1 MNKIEQWN
9 GHSIRFVEHNGEW
22 WAVLADIAKAL
33 ELEQRFIKR
42 RLADDVFSKHPITDS
57 LGRQQ
62 EMLIVNEFGIYETI
76 FSSRKPEA
84 KAFKVWV
91 FEIIKQLR
99 QQSGLEGFQ
108 AFRMLDK
115 QHQKNAMTLLSNGLQ
130 EVNKEAKPKDMMKA
144 NTIANKAISNK
155 YGYPKMVKKSEMTK
169 PMLRDREQV
178 LDETVELMLVKER
191 YGLNFS
197 VANTIYNK
205 TNKKRLEERTQTRMK
220 LKKY

>member
-1 MNKIEQWN
+1 MEKIEQWN

-22 WAVLADIAKAL
+22 WAVAKDITSALGLKNNSRAISTLKGVTKSYTLTNGGKQQVTIIDEKAIYKL
-33 ELEQRFIKR
+33 
-42 RLADDVFSKHPITDS
+42 VFK
-57 LGRQQ
+57 
-62 EMLIVNEFGIYETI
+62 
-76 FSSRKPEA
+76 SRKKEA
-84 KAFKVWV
+84 EEFQDWV

-130 EVNKEAKPKDMMKA
+130 GVNKEAKPKDLIKA

-155 YGYPKMVKKSEMTK
+155 YGYPKMVKKSEMSE

-178 LDETVELMLVKER
+178 LDETVELMLIKER

-197 VANTIYNK
+197 VANTIYGK
-205 TNKKRLEERTQTRMK
+205 TC
-220 LKKY
+220 

>member
-1 MNKIEQWN
+1 MEKLEQWN

-33 ELEQRFIKR
+33 DLKPKYVKE
-42 RLADDVFSKHPITDS
+42 RLSDEVVLTDHVLDS

-62 EMLIVNEFGIYETI
+62 EMLIINEFGIYETI

-99 QQSGLEGFQ
+99 QQTGLEGFQ

-130 EVNKEAKPKDMMKA
+130 GVNKEAKPKDMMKA

-155 YGYPKMVKKSEMTK
+155 YGYPKMVKKSEMTE

-197 VANTIYNK
+197 VANTIYGK
-205 TNKKRLEERTQTRMK
+205 TC
-220 LKKY
+220 

>member
-1 MNKIEQWN
+1 MEKIQQWN
-9 GHSIRFVEHNGEW
+9 GHNIRFVEHNGEW

-42 RLADDVFSKHPITDS
+42 RLEDDVFSKHPITDN

-130 EVNKEAKPKDMMKA
+130 EANKEAKPKDMIKA

-155 YGYPKMVKKSEMTK
+155 YGYPKMVKKSEMTQ

-197 VANTIYNK
+197 VANTIYGK
-205 TNKKRLEERTQTRMK
+205 TC
-220 LKKY
+220 

>member
-1 MNKIEQWN
+1 MEKIEQWN

-33 ELEQRFIKR
+33 ELKPKYVKE
-42 RLADDVFSKHPITDS
+42 RLSDEVVLTDHVLDS
-57 LGRQQ
+57 LGRKQ

-99 QQSGLEGFQ
+99 KQSGLEGFQ

-115 QHQKNAMTLLSNGLQ
+115 QHQKNAMTLLSNGFQ
-130 EVNKEAKPKDMMKA
+130 KVNKEAKPKDMIKA

-155 YGYPKMVKKSEMTK
+155 YGYPKMVKKSEMTES
-169 PMLRDREQV
+169 MLRDREQA
-178 LDETVELMLVKER
+178 LDETVELMLIKER
-191 YGLNFS
+191 YGLNIS
-197 VANTIYNK
+197 VADTIYSK
-205 TNKKRLEERTQTRMK
+205 TS
-220 LKKY
+220 

>member
-1 MNKIEQWN
+1 MEKLEQWN

-22 WAVLADIAKAL
+22 WAVLVDIAKAL
-33 ELEQRFIKR
+33 DLKPKYVRE
-42 RLADDVFSKHPITDS
+42 RLSDEVVLTDHVLDS
-57 LGRQQ
+57 LGRKQ

-130 EVNKEAKPKDMMKA
+130 GVNKEAKPKDLIKA

-155 YGYPKMVKKSEMTK
+155 YGYPKMVKKSEMTE

-178 LDETVELMLVKER
+178 LDETVELMLIKER

-197 VANTIYNK
+197 VANTIYGK
-205 TNKKRLEERTQTRMK
+205 TC
-220 LKKY
+220 

>member
-1 MNKIEQWN
+1 MEKLEQWN
-9 GHSIRFVEHNGEW
+9 GHGIRFVEHNGEW

-42 RLADDVFSKHPITDS
+42 RLEDDVFSKHPITDS

-99 QQSGLEGFQ
+99 QQTGLEGFQ

-115 QHQKNAMTLLSNGLQ
+115 QHQKNAMTLLSNGFQ
-130 EVNKEAKPKDMMKA
+130 EVNKEVKPKDMIKA

-155 YGYPKMVKKSEMTK
+155 YGYPKMVKKSEMTE

-197 VANTIYNK
+197 VANTIYGK
-205 TNKKRLEERTQTRMK
+205 TC
-220 LKKY
+220 

>member
-1 MNKIEQWN
+1 MEKIEQWN

-22 WAVLADIAKAL
+22 WAVAKDITSALGLKNNSRAISTLKGVTKSYILTNGGNQQVTIIDEKAIYKL
-33 ELEQRFIKR
+33 
-42 RLADDVFSKHPITDS
+42 VFK
-57 LGRQQ
+57 
-62 EMLIVNEFGIYETI
+62 
-76 FSSRKPEA
+76 SRKKEA
-84 KAFKVWV
+84 EEFQDWV

-130 EVNKEAKPKDMMKA
+130 EANKEAKPKDMIKA

-155 YGYPKMVKKSEMTK
+155 YGYPKMVKKSEMTE

-197 VANTIYNK
+197 VANTIYGK
-205 TNKKRLEERTQTRMK
+205 TC
-220 LKKY
+220 

>member
-1 MNKIEQWN
+1 MEKLEQWN

-22 WAVLADIAKAL
+22 WAVLVDIAKAL
-33 ELEQRFIKR
+33 DLKPKYVKE
-42 RLADDVFSKHPITDS
+42 RLSDEVVLTDHVLDS
-57 LGRQQ
+57 LGRKQ

-115 QHQKNAMTLLSNGLQ
+115 QHQKNAMTLLSNGFQ

-155 YGYPKMVKKSEMTK
+155 YGYPKMVKKSEMTE
-169 PMLRDREQV
+169 PMLRDREQT

-205 TNKKRLEERTQTRMK
+205 TC
-220 LKKY
+220 

>member
-1 MNKIEQWN
+1 MEKLEQWN
-9 GHSIRFVEHNGEW
+9 GHSIRFVEHNSEW
-22 WAVLADIAKAL
+22 WAVLADIARAL
-33 ELEQRFIKR
+33 NLRTDKVKMRLEDDHLSRVGIK
-42 RLADDVFSKHPITDS
+42 DN

-130 EVNKEAKPKDMMKA
+130 EAKPKDMIKA

-155 YGYPKMVKKSEMTK
+155 YGYPKMVKKSEMTES
-169 PMLRDREQV
+169 MLRDREQA
-178 LDETVELMLVKER
+178 LDETVELMLIKER
-191 YGLNFS
+191 YGLNIS
-197 VANTIYNK
+197 VADTIYSK
-205 TNKKRLEERTQTRMK
+205 TS
-220 LKKY
+220 

>member
-1 MNKIEQWN
+1 MEKIEQWN

-22 WAVLADIAKAL
+22 WAVAKDITSALGLKNNSRAISTLKGVTKSYTLTNGGKQQVTIIDEKAIYKL
-33 ELEQRFIKR
+33 
-42 RLADDVFSKHPITDS
+42 VFK
-57 LGRQQ
+57 
-62 EMLIVNEFGIYETI
+62 
-76 FSSRKPEA
+76 SRKKEA
-84 KAFKVWV
+84 EEFQDWV

-115 QHQKNAMTLLSNGLQ
+115 QHQKNAMTLLSNGFQ

-155 YGYPKMVKKSEMTK
+155 YGYPKMVKKSEMTE

-205 TNKKRLEERTQTRMK
+205 TC
-220 LKKY
+220 

>member
-1 MNKIEQWN
+1 MEKLEQWN

-33 ELEQRFIKR
+33 DLKPKYVKE
-42 RLADDVFSKHPITDS
+42 RLSDEVVLTDHVLDS

-62 EMLIVNEFGIYETI
+62 EMLIINEFGIYETI

-84 KAFKVWV
+84 RAFKVWV

-115 QHQKNAMTLLSNGLQ
+115 QHQKNAMTLLSKGFQ

-155 YGYPKMVKKSEMTK
+155 YGYPKMVKKSEMTE

-197 VANTIYNK
+197 VADTIYGK
-205 TNKKRLEERTQTRMK
+205 TC
-220 LKKY
+220 

>member
-99 QQSGLEGFQ
+99 QQSGLEEFQ

-197 VANTIYNK
+197 VANAIYNK
-205 TNKKRLEERTQTRMK
+205 TC
-220 LKKY
+220 

>member
-1 MNKIEQWN
+1 MEKLEQWN
-9 GHSIRFVEHNGEW
+9 GHGIRFVEHNGEW

-42 RLADDVFSKHPITDS
+42 RLEDDVFSKHPITDN
-57 LGRQQ
+57 LGREQ

-115 QHQKNAMTLLSNGLQ
+115 QHQKNAMTLLSNGFQ

-155 YGYPKMVKKSEMTK
+155 YGYPKMVKKSEMTE

-178 LDETVELMLVKER
+178 LDATVELMLVKER
-191 YGLNFS
+191 YGLNIS
-197 VANTIYNK
+197 VADTIYNK
-205 TNKKRLEERTQTRMK
+205 TC
-220 LKKY
+220 

>member
-1 MNKIEQWN
+1 MEKLEQWN

-33 ELEQRFIKR
+33 DLKPKYVKE
-42 RLADDVFSKHPITDS
+42 RLSDEVVLTDHVLDS

-62 EMLIVNEFGIYETI
+62 EMLIINEFGIYETI

-155 YGYPKMVKKSEMTK
+155 YGYPKMVKKSEMTE

-197 VANTIYNK
+197 VANAIYNK
-205 TNKKRLEERTQTRMK
+205 TC
-220 LKKY
+220 

>member
-1 MNKIEQWN
+1 MEKLEQWN
-9 GHSIRFVEHNGEW
+9 GHGIRFVEHNGEW

-42 RLADDVFSKHPITDS
+42 RLEDDVFSKHPITDS

-99 QQSGLEGFQ
+99 QQSGLESFQ

-115 QHQKNAMTLLSNGLQ
+115 QHQKNAMTLLSNGFQ
-130 EVNKEAKPKDMMKA
+130 EVNKEAKPA
-144 NTIANKAISNK
+144 NES
-155 YGYPKMVKKSEMTK
+155 
-169 PMLRDREQV
+169 
-178 LDETVELMLVKER
+178 
-191 YGLNFS
+191 
-197 VANTIYNK
+197 
-205 TNKKRLEERTQTRMK
+205 NKKRLE
-220 LKKY
+220 

>member
-1 MNKIEQWN
+1 MEKLEQWN
-9 GHSIRFVEHNGEW
+9 SHSIRFVERNGEW

-33 ELEQRFIKR
+33 DLKPKYVKE
-42 RLADDVFSKHPITDS
+42 RLGDEVVLTDHVLDS

-115 QHQKNAMTLLSNGLQ
+115 QHQKNAMTLLSNGFQ

-155 YGYPKMVKKSEMTK
+155 YGYPKMVKKSEMTE

-205 TNKKRLEERTQTRMK
+205 TC
-220 LKKY
+220 

>member
-1 MNKIEQWN
+1 MEKLEQWN

-22 WAVLADIAKAL
+22 WAVLVDIAKAL
-33 ELEQRFIKR
+33 DLKPKYVKE
-42 RLADDVFSKHPITDS
+42 RLSDEVVLTDHVLDS
-57 LGRQQ
+57 LGRKQ

-130 EVNKEAKPKDMMKA
+130 GVNKEAKPKDLIKA

-155 YGYPKMVKKSEMTK
+155 YGYPKMVKKSEMSE

-178 LDETVELMLVKER
+178 LDETVELMLIKER

-197 VANTIYNK
+197 VANTIYGK
-205 TNKKRLEERTQTRMK
+205 TC
-220 LKKY
+220 

>member
-1 MNKIEQWN
+1 MEKLEQWN
-9 GHSIRFVEHNGEW
+9 GHSIRFVEHNSEW

-33 ELEQRFIKR
+33 DLKPKYVKE
-42 RLADDVFSKHPITDS
+42 RLSDEVVLTDHVLDS

-115 QHQKNAMTLLSNGLQ
+115 QHQKNAMTLLSNGFQ

-155 YGYPKMVKKSEMTK
+155 YGYPKMVKKSEMTE

-205 TNKKRLEERTQTRMK
+205 TC
-220 LKKY
+220 

>member
-1 MNKIEQWN
+1 MEKIEQWN

-22 WAVLADIAKAL
+22 WAVAKDITSALGLKNNSRAISTLKGVTKSYILTNGGNQQVTIIDEKAIYKL
-33 ELEQRFIKR
+33 
-42 RLADDVFSKHPITDS
+42 VFK
-57 LGRQQ
+57 
-62 EMLIVNEFGIYETI
+62 
-76 FSSRKPEA
+76 SRKKEA
-84 KAFKVWV
+84 EEFQDWV

-130 EVNKEAKPKDMMKA
+130 EANKEAKPKDMIKA

-155 YGYPKMVKKSEMTK
+155 YGYPKMVKKSEMTE
-169 PMLRDREQV
+169 PMLKDREQV

-197 VANTIYNK
+197 VANTIYGK
-205 TNKKRLEERTQTRMK
+205 TC
-220 LKKY
+220 

>member
-1 MNKIEQWN
+1 MEKLEQWN
-9 GHSIRFVEHNGEW
+9 GHSIRFVEHNGDW
-22 WAVLADIAKAL
+22 WAVLVDIAKAL
-33 ELEQRFIKR
+33 DLKPKYVKE
-42 RLADDVFSKHPITDS
+42 RLSDEVVLTDHVLDS
-57 LGRQQ
+57 LGRKQ
-62 EMLIVNEFGIYETI
+62 EMLIINEFGIYETI

-115 QHQKNAMTLLSNGLQ
+115 QHQKNAMTLLSNGFQ

-155 YGYPKMVKKSEMTK
+155 YGYPKMVKKSEMTE

-205 TNKKRLEERTQTRMK
+205 TC
-220 LKKY
+220 

>member
-1 MNKIEQWN
+1 MEKLEQWN

-22 WAVLADIAKAL
+22 WAVAKDITSALGLKNNSRAISTLKGVTKSYTLTNGGKQQVTIIDEKAIYKL
-33 ELEQRFIKR
+33 
-42 RLADDVFSKHPITDS
+42 VFK
-57 LGRQQ
+57 
-62 EMLIVNEFGIYETI
+62 
-76 FSSRKPEA
+76 SRKKEA
-84 KAFKVWV
+84 EEFQDWV

-130 EVNKEAKPKDMMKA
+130 GVNKEAKPKDLIKA

-155 YGYPKMVKKSEMTK
+155 YGYPKMVKKSEMTE

-178 LDETVELMLVKER
+178 LDETVELMLIKER

-197 VANTIYNK
+197 VANTIYGK
-205 TNKKRLEERTQTRMK
+205 TC
-220 LKKY
+220 

>member
-1 MNKIEQWN
+1 MEKLEQWN

-42 RLADDVFSKHPITDS
+42 RLEDDVFSKHPITDN
-57 LGRQQ
+57 LGRKQK
-62 EMLIVNEFGIYETI
+62 MLIVNEFGIYETI

-115 QHQKNAMTLLSNGLQ
+115 QHQKNAMTLLSNGFQ
-130 EVNKEAKPKDMMKA
+130 EVNKEAKPQDMMKA

-155 YGYPKMVKKSEMTK
+155 YGYPKMVKKSEMTE

-197 VANTIYNK
+197 VANTIYGK
-205 TNKKRLEERTQTRMK
+205 TC
-220 LKKY
+220 

>member
-1 MNKIEQWN
+1 MEKLEQWN

-22 WAVLADIAKAL
+22 WAVAKDITSALGLKNNSRAISTLKGVTKSYTLTNGGKQQVTIIDEKAIYKL
-33 ELEQRFIKR
+33 
-42 RLADDVFSKHPITDS
+42 VFK
-57 LGRQQ
+57 
-62 EMLIVNEFGIYETI
+62 
-76 FSSRKPEA
+76 SRKKEA
-84 KAFKVWV
+84 EEFQDWV

-155 YGYPKMVKKSEMTK
+155 YGYPKMVKKSEMTEA
-169 PMLRDREQV
+169 MLRDREQV

-191 YGLNFS
+191 YGLNIS
-197 VANTIYNK
+197 VADIIYGK
-205 TNKKRLEERTQTRMK
+205 TC
-220 LKKY
+220 

>member
-1 MNKIEQWN
+1 MEKLEQWN

-22 WAVLADIAKAL
+22 WAVAKDITSALGLKNNSRAISTLKGVTKSYTLTNGGNQQVTIIDEKAIYKL
-33 ELEQRFIKR
+33 
-42 RLADDVFSKHPITDS
+42 VFK
-57 LGRQQ
+57 
-62 EMLIVNEFGIYETI
+62 
-76 FSSRKPEA
+76 SRKKEA
-84 KAFKVWV
+84 EEFQDWV

-130 EVNKEAKPKDMMKA
+130 EANKEAKPKDMIKA

-155 YGYPKMVKKSEMTK
+155 YGYPKMVKKSEMTE

-197 VANTIYNK
+197 VANTIYGK
-205 TNKKRLEERTQTRMK
+205 TC
-220 LKKY
+220 

>member
-1 MNKIEQWN
+1 MEKLEQWN

-22 WAVLADIAKAL
+22 WAVAKDITSALGLKNNSRAISTLKGVTKSYTLTNGGKQQVTIIDEKAIYKL
-33 ELEQRFIKR
+33 
-42 RLADDVFSKHPITDS
+42 VFK
-57 LGRQQ
+57 
-62 EMLIVNEFGIYETI
+62 
-76 FSSRKPEA
+76 SRKKEA
-84 KAFKVWV
+84 EEFQDWV

-99 QQSGLEGFQ
+99 QQTGLEGFQ

-130 EVNKEAKPKDMMKA
+130 GVNKEAKPKDMMKA

-155 YGYPKMVKKSEMTK
+155 YGYPKMVKKSEMTE

-178 LDETVELMLVKER
+178 LDETVELMLIKER

-197 VANTIYNK
+197 VANTIYGK
-205 TNKKRLEERTQTRMK
+205 TC
-220 LKKY
+220 

>member
-1 MNKIEQWN
+1 MEKLEQWN

-22 WAVLADIAKAL
+22 WAVVADIAKAL
-33 ELEQRFIKR
+33 ELKPKYVKE
-42 RLADDVFSKHPITDS
+42 RLSDEVVLTDHVLDS
-57 LGRQQ
+57 LGRKQ

-99 QQSGLEGFQ
+99 KQSGLEGFQ

-130 EVNKEAKPKDMMKA
+130 EANKEAKPKDMIKA

-155 YGYPKMVKKSEMTK
+155 YGYPKMVKKSEMTQ

-191 YGLNFS
+191 YGLNIS
-197 VANTIYNK
+197 VADTIYSK
-205 TNKKRLEERTQTRMK
+205 TS
-220 LKKY
+220 

>member
-1 MNKIEQWN
+1 MEKIEQWN

-22 WAVLADIAKAL
+22 WAVAKDITSALGLKNNSRAISTLKGVTKSYILTNGGNQQVTIIDEKAIYKL
-33 ELEQRFIKR
+33 
-42 RLADDVFSKHPITDS
+42 VFK
-57 LGRQQ
+57 
-62 EMLIVNEFGIYETI
+62 
-76 FSSRKPEA
+76 SRKKEA
-84 KAFKVWV
+84 EEFQDWV

-99 QQSGLEGFQ
+99 QQTGLEGFQ

-115 QHQKNAMTLLSNGLQ
+115 QHQKNAMTLLSNGFQ
-130 EVNKEAKPKDMMKA
+130 EVNKEAKPKDMIKA

-155 YGYPKMVKKSEMTK
+155 YGYPKMVKKSEMTE

-197 VANTIYNK
+197 VANTIYGK
-205 TNKKRLEERTQTRMK
+205 TC
-220 LKKY
+220 

>member
-1 MNKIEQWN
+1 MEELEQWN
-9 GHSIRFVEHNGEW
+9 GHGIRFVEHNGEW

-42 RLADDVFSKHPITDS
+42 RLEDDVFSKHPITDS

-99 QQSGLEGFQ
+99 QQTGLEGFQ

-115 QHQKNAMTLLSNGLQ
+115 QHQKNAMTLLSNGFQ
-130 EVNKEAKPKDMMKA
+130 EVNKEAKPKDMIKA

-155 YGYPKMVKKSEMTK
+155 YGYPKMVKKSEMTE

-197 VANTIYNK
+197 VANTIYGK
-205 TNKKRLEERTQTRMK
+205 TC
-220 LKKY
+220 

>member
-1 MNKIEQWN
+1 MEKLEQWN
-9 GHSIRFVEHNGEW
+9 GHSIRFVEHNDEW

-42 RLADDVFSKHPITDS
+42 RLEDDVFSEHPILDS
-57 LGRQQ
+57 LGRKQ

-99 QQSGLEGFQ
+99 QQTGLEGFQ

-130 EVNKEAKPKDMMKA
+130 GVNKEAKPKDMIKA

-155 YGYPKMVKKSEMTK
+155 YGYPKMVKKSEMTE

-197 VANTIYNK
+197 VANTIYGK
-205 TNKKRLEERTQTRMK
+205 TC
-220 LKKY
+220 

>member
-1 MNKIEQWN
+1 MEKLEQWN

-42 RLADDVFSKHPITDS
+42 RLEDDVFSKHPITDN

-155 YGYPKMVKKSEMTK
+155 YGYPKMVKKSEMTE

-197 VANTIYNK
+197 VADTIYSK
-205 TNKKRLEERTQTRMK
+205 IS
-220 LKKY
+220 